1 MTNSRGFP
9 RLTSLSL
16 AALIALLS
24 CHATDSAARSIND
37 AVGKTSFTWLRAV
50 SDAGISAAGECMA
63 ARDGAAGTL
72 VHPAAVAGIEQ
83 GLAKMS
89 YVAHY
94 ADTQYGSLGYAGRFH
109 GRDMAIRVAYVNYGE
124 FIRTDNLGERLGM
137 FTAGDIGI
145 SLTMARKLRDDFKV
159 GGTVS
164 YLSSKI
170 EEFTAQAVSADF
182 GMLYYPPFENL
193 VVGAMLSNIGTV
205 LKSYSSGYEESF
217 PIVLSVGARKGLAHA
232 PVTLMADVLFPSDS
246 DVTYAFGAE
255 ANIGDTLF
263 LYAGTKSRSTIDVNT
278 MRAETDYSAITTF
291 GFGLIIKRYRFNYA
305 YCPDDVIEDVH
316 KITLGLSVF

>member
-1 MTNSRGFP
+1 MTDSRGFLRWP
-9 RLTSLSL
+9 AIVSV
-16 AALIALLS
+16 ALIALLS
-24 CHATDSAARSIND
+24 CLATGAAARSIND

-63 ARDGAAGTL
+63 ARDGTAGTL

-83 GLAKMS
+83 GLVKLS

-94 ADTQYGSLGYAGRFH
+94 ADTQYGSLGYAGRFR
-109 GRDMAIRVAYVNYGE
+109 GQDMAVRIAYVNYGE
-124 FIRTDNLGERLGM
+124 FVRTDKLGERLGT
-137 FTAGDIGI
+137 FTAGDIGV
-145 SLTMARKLRDDFKV
+145 SLTMGRKLRDDLKI

-170 EEFTAQAVSADF
+170 EEFTAQAISADF
-182 GMLYYPPFENL
+182 GMLYYPPFEKL
-193 VVGAMLSNIGTV
+193 VIGAVLSNMGTM

-217 PIVLSVGARKGLAHA
+217 PIVFSVGARKGLAHA
-232 PVTLMADVLFPSDS
+232 PITLMADVLFPSDS
-246 DVTYAFGAE
+246 DITYAFGAE

-263 LYAGTKSRSTIDVNT
+263 LYTGTKSRSDIDVQT

-291 GFGLIIKRYRFNYA
+291 GFGLVIDRYRFNYA

-316 KITLGLSVF
+316 KVTLGFAVP